1 MKQFYIVP
9 IKLVFKPN
17 WGGGR
22 PQPVGRFFIIH
33 TFAMESP
40 SFSSHLI
47 HEKRKEKGTFLD
59 TYVNT

>member
-47 HEKRKEKGTFLD
+47 HEKKKKKEPS
-59 TYVNT
+59 